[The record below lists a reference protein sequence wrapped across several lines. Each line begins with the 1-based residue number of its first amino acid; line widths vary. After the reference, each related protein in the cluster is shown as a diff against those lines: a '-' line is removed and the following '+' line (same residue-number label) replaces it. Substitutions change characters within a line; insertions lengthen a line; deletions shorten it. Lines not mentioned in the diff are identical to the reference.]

1 MFKDKCYCVCTLF
14 CTGYVIFF
22 NTKLVKENGMIVKVL
37 SIWLLVFMIIGF
49 NFTFKR
55 KFKGLIMSFNNVS
68 SNEARY
74 AFAGDIE

>member
-1 MFKDKCYCVCTLF
+1 
-14 CTGYVIFF
+14 
-22 NTKLVKENGMIVKVL
+22 MIVKVL